1 LYDIVTAQ
9 GNRGWS
15 DWPDPRVRT
24 AVLELD
30 AAGLVVTFQ
39 GRVRPSD
46 AVIASLALRLW
57 PKVADL
63 VKQWASNPPATQP

>member
-1 LYDIVTAQ
+1 
-9 GNRGWS
+9 
-15 DWPDPRVRT
+15 
-24 AVLELD
+24 
-30 AAGLVVTFQ
+30 VTFQ
-39 GRVRPSD
+39 GRVRPSE